1 MLLTATTK
9 TGQQIAVNF
18 QDYSKIKEDFGNVIM
33 VASCNGKEVTF
44 RGNQIS
50 YNKQAQ
56 AFCLHL
62 TKNMAKELL
71 NADLPKGKQA
81 AVKID
86 QDNPKQIMQDA
97 VNEKI
102 DAELASIQ
110 DADIV
115 TLYAHS
121 GYGMHYRVSC
131 DKLSFEAENK
141 VSSHVKE
148 IMAKHENKPAPEL
161 NADVAYKVVMT
172 WAEFQAEQ
180 QGIEDGIQ
188 ERVEAEKQQTEE
200 KFEQAKQS
208 GEPVLITEGA
218 YEEESLHRKDQEEES
233 SIAFLQK
240 WAMPDGTTKS
250 NINHAY

>member
-9 TGQQIAVNF
+9 TGQQIAVDF
-18 QDYSKIKEDFGNVIM
+18 KDYSKIKEDFGNVIM

-50 YNKQAQ
+50 FNKQAQ
-56 AFCLHL
+56 SFCLHL

-81 AVKID
+81 AVQID
-86 QDNPKQIMQDA
+86 QENPKQIMQDA
-97 VNEKI
+97 VNTKI
-102 DAELASIQ
+102 DAEIASMKESDTVI
-110 DADIV
+110 
-115 TLYAHS
+115 LYAHS
-121 GYGMHYRVSC
+121 GYGMHYRVSSN
-131 DKLSFEAENK
+131 KLGFEAESK

-148 IMAKHENKPAPEL
+148 IMAKYEKKPASEL

-180 QGIEDGIQ
+180 QAVEDGIQ
-188 ERVEAEKQQTEE
+188 ERVEAEKQQIQE
-200 KFEQAKQS
+200 KFGQAKET
-208 GEPVLITEGA
+208 GEPVLISQGTF
-218 YEEESLHRKDQEEES
+218 EEESLPKKEQEEES
-233 SIAFLQK
+233 SIAFFQE

>member
-9 TGQQIAVNF
+9 AGQQITVDF

-33 VASCNGKEVTF
+33 VAYCNGKEVTF
-44 RGNQIS
+44 RGTQIS

-62 TKNMAKELL
+62 TQNMAKELL
-71 NADLPKGKQA
+71 NANLPKGKQA
-81 AVKID
+81 AVQID

-97 VNEKI
+97 VNAKI
-102 DAELASIQ
+102 EAEIAAMQ
-110 DADIV
+110 DSDTV
-115 TLYAHS
+115 TLYGHS
-121 GYGMHYRVSC
+121 GYGMHYRVSS
-131 DKLSFEAENK
+131 DKLSFEAQSR

-148 IMAKHENKPAPEL
+148 IMAKHENKPASEI

-180 QGIEDGIQ
+180 QAIEDGIQ

-200 KFEQAKQS
+200 KFEQAKQA
-208 GEPVLITEGA
+208 GKPVLISEGA
-218 YEEESLHRKDQEEES
+218 YEEASLPRKDQEEES
-233 SIAFLQK
+233 SIAFVQK

-250 NINHAY
+250 NVNHAY